1 MKGSRKRGATSSGS
15 LNDMSSEEDTGSSSS
30 DYEQDADTFNQ
41 VPIEMNNAS
50 SNSPNITRNS
60 ELASDIMQP
69 NLPSAISS
77 ESNVRNEG
85 SVSQPDSPQPSSSV
99 SENPTERDL
108 SQEEVDKLVQLQDL
122 TGIDDLEICRALLES
137 KGWDLEATAREQ
149 FDPPDSREQNQPQ
162 RLEPHDEAPE
172 ASHYQNMQPSPPVLP
187 NRNMGQDDVG
197 EQRLPDQRSQNRN
210 YNNSS
215 SHSRSNY
222 PVTQNANL
230 GPFGFLR
237 WGFYLITL
245 PIAWPVRLAYNTFT
259 NMFGFLADVFGFGHL
274 FGPFRQG
281 NQRGRRFLPRPPV
294 TDPRVYLHCP
304 SHQDT
309 DEFCE
314 RVICSPELTNFT
326 SEQNVI
332 FWACSV
338 DSGEGYRVSEAL
350 HESTYPFLAVIV
362 LRQNRMMIV
371 GRLEGAPPNPQLVT
385 ERLNS
390 VVRDNEAFIV
400 AARADR
406 AERHMTQ
413 TIRQEQDEALQDALR
428 QDQEKERKKKEQE
441 ELEKRAEEEERR
453 RVEQEQDR
461 KDRIARAKIDYAS
474 RVPDEP
480 DTSASDAIRI
490 VIKLPEG
497 QRLERRFLKTES
509 MKYLYYYVFCH
520 PESPDDFDITT
531 NFPRKVLNCKPSHL
545 MRDLGLN
552 DLDDQMNDESD
563 IEPPTFEAAGI
574 GQSTMLFVNDLEA

>member
-1 MKGSRKRGATSSGS
+1 M
-15 LNDMSSEEDTGSSSS
+15 
-30 DYEQDADTFNQ
+30 
-41 VPIEMNNAS
+41 
-50 SNSPNITRNS
+50 
-60 ELASDIMQP
+60 
-69 NLPSAISS
+69 
-77 ESNVRNEG
+77 
-85 SVSQPDSPQPSSSV
+85 
-99 SENPTERDL
+99 
-108 SQEEVDKLVQLQDL
+108 
-122 TGIDDLEICRALLES
+122 
-137 KGWDLEATAREQ
+137 
-149 FDPPDSREQNQPQ
+149 
-162 RLEPHDEAPE
+162 
-172 ASHYQNMQPSPPVLP
+172 
-187 NRNMGQDDVG
+187 
-197 EQRLPDQRSQNRN
+197 
-210 YNNSS
+210 
-215 SHSRSNY
+215 
-222 PVTQNANL
+222 
-230 GPFGFLR
+230 
-237 WGFYLITL
+237 
-245 PIAWPVRLAYNTFT
+245 
-259 NMFGFLADVFGFGHL
+259 
-274 FGPFRQG
+274 
-281 NQRGRRFLPRPPV
+281 
-294 TDPRVYLHCP
+294 
-304 SHQDT
+304 
-309 DEFCE
+309 
-314 RVICSPELTNFT
+314 
-326 SEQNVI
+326 
-332 FWACSV
+332 
-338 DSGEGYRVSEAL
+338 
-350 HESTYPFLAVIV
+350 
-362 LRQNRMMIV
+362 
-371 GRLEGAPPNPQLVT
+371 T

-552 DLDDQMNDESD
+552 DLDEQMNDESD